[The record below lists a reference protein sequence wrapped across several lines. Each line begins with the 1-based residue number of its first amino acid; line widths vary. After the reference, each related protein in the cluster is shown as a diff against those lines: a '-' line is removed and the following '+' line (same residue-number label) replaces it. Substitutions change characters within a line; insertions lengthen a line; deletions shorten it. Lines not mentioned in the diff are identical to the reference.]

1 MQPNSEYEIIVR
13 KKYNQNQSATHDEMS
28 VQIEG
33 RLGMSDIFEVTRQLM
48 KIILVNSSVPIT
60 ENMFIL
66 GLLEYLKYPHH
77 HDIMIDMNEVAKQA
91 AASGRGEDGAR

>member
-13 KKYNQNQSATHDEMS
+13 KKYNQSTTHDEMT
-28 VQIEG
+28 VQVDG
-33 RLGMSDIFEVTRQLM
+33 RISMSDIFEVTRQLM
-48 KIILVNSSVPIT
+48 RIILNNSKFPIT

-66 GLLEYLKYPHH
+66 GLLEYLKSPEPRG
-77 HDIMIDMNEVAKQA
+77 IMIDMTEAAKQA